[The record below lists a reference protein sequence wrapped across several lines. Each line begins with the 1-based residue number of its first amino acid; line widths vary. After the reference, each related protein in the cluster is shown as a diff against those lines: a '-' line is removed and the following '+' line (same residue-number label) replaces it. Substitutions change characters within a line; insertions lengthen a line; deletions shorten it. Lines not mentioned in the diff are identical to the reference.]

1 MAAPLPRLRA
11 DLDIM
16 PSPLREQPGLIL
28 RDPFRFSEVTLLI
41 PPLLARCLGC
51 FDGEQSAQD
60 LGAMLARLS
69 GQVTV
74 TDAARKLVAS
84 LHDAGFLEDDRFA
97 ELRGAR
103 EREFAALGERA
114 SAHAGSGYPSESA
127 ALTETLRG
135 YFQNGTLEGSQA
147 PRDGLARGNPALP
160 HAINGG
166 GKTTKAS
173 SRAGTGLL
181 GIAAPHVSPEGGSTS
196 YAAAYRAL
204 PKQIDPDDRIFV
216 VLGTSHYGEPD
227 RFGLTRKPFA
237 TPFGIAP
244 TETALVDQL
253 CNEAGASVTLED
265 YCHAVEHSIEFQVVF
280 LQYLYG
286 PRVRIL
292 PILCGAFSAGADA
305 GRLPETSDR
314 VARFVGALGELAAR
328 QRRDLCFV
336 LGVDFAHVGRRYGD
350 ARAARAYQG
359 PLAAVAARDDAR
371 VDRIAA
377 GDAEGFWNL
386 VMERGDDDLKWCGSS
401 PLYTFLR
408 AVPQARGR
416 RLRVRAVEHRRCERR
431 QLRRARVF
439 DEKCRRRPR
448 KSLTHYVRPR
458 SAWGRS
464 RVGENGGW
472 EPLNASPEIHFA

>member
-16 PSPLREQPGLIL
+16 PSPLAEQPGLIV
-28 RDPFRFSEVTLLI
+28 RDPFRFSPTTLLI
-41 PPLLARCLGC
+41 PPLLARGLAC
-51 FDGEQSAQD
+51 FDGEHDEGD
-60 LGAMLARLS
+60 LTAMIARLS
-69 GQVTV
+69 GQVAV
-74 TDAARKLVAS
+74 GDVARRLITS
-84 LHDAGFLEDDRFA
+84 LRDAGFLDDDRFA
-97 ELRGAR
+97 EMRGAR

-127 ALTETLRG
+127 ALTDTLDG
-135 YFQNGTLEGSQA
+135 YFESDPA
-147 PRDGLARGNPALP
+147 PARARGKA
-160 HAINGG
+160 
-166 GKTTKAS
+166 GKTGNTGKATN
-173 SRAGTGLL
+173 GVV
-181 GIAAPHVSPEGGSTS
+181 GIAAPHVSPEGGSAS

-204 PKQIDPDDRIFV
+204 PKQVNGDDRIFV

-237 TPFGIAP
+237 TPFGTAP
-244 TETALVDQL
+244 TETALVDAL
-253 CNEAGASVTLED
+253 TGAAGAAVTVED

-292 PILCGAFSAGADA
+292 PILCGGFVAGAEA
-305 GRLPETSDR
+305 GRMPETSDH
-314 VARFVGALGELAAR
+314 VARFVGALGELTAR
-328 QRRDLCFV
+328 RGKDLCFV

-359 PLAAVAARDDAR
+359 PLAAVAERDDAR

-386 VMERGDDDLKWCGSS
+386 VLDRGEDDLKWCGSS

-408 AVPQARGR
+408 AAPGVKGR
-416 RLRVRAVEHRRCERR
+416 RLAYE
-431 QLRRARVF
+431 QWNI
-439 DEKCRRRPR
+439 DD
-448 KSLTHYVRPR
+448 
-458 SAWGRS
+458 
-464 RVGENGGW
+464 
-472 EPLNASPEIHFA
+472 ASVVSFGAIAFSGA

>member
-1 MAAPLPRLRA
+1 
-11 DLDIM
+11 
-16 PSPLREQPGLIL
+16 
-28 RDPFRFSEVTLLI
+28 
-41 PPLLARCLGC
+41 
-51 FDGEQSAQD
+51 
-60 LGAMLARLS
+60 MLARLS
-69 GQVTV
+69 GHVAV
-74 TDAARKLVAS
+74 TDVVQRLVSS

-103 EREFAALGERA
+103 EREFAALGARA

-135 YFQNGTLEGSQA
+135 YFNGASASPSTSTPTSKKGSA
-147 PRDGLARGNPALP
+147 KA
-160 HAINGG
+160 
-166 GKTTKAS
+166 KAS
-173 SRAGTGLL
+173 NGVL

-204 PKQIDPDDRIFV
+204 PKQIDADDRIFV

-244 TETALVDQL
+244 TETALVDEL
-253 CNEAGASVTLED
+253 CSAAGAGVTLED

-292 PILCGAFSAGADA
+292 PILCGAFSASVDA
-305 GRLPETSDR
+305 GRLPETSNG

-328 QRRDLCFV
+328 QRRELCFV

-350 ARAARAYQG
+350 QRAARAYQG
-359 PLAAVAARDDAR
+359 PLATVAERDDAR
-371 VDRIAA
+371 VERITA

-386 VMERGDDDLKWCGSS
+386 VMEHGDDDLKWCGSS

-416 RLRVRAVEHRRCERR
+416 RLGYEQWNIDDASVVSFGALAFSMKNDRAGP
-431 QLRRARVF
+431 
-439 DEKCRRRPR
+439 EK
-448 KSLTHYVRPR
+448 
-458 SAWGRS
+458 A
-464 RVGENGGW
+464 
-472 EPLNASPEIHFA
+472 